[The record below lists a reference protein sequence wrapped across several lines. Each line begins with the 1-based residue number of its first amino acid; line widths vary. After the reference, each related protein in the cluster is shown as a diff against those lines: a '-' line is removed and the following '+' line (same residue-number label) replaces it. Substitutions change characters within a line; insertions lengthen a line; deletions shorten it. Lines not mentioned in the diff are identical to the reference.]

1 MIDIFWKKVCD
12 SKGVTPSWEHKN
24 CKEQI
29 VEIERKISNSEQYI
43 IELEARQ
50 SENANRPNSENFVCL
65 RTKKS
70 IERHESNLE
79 KFQKERSRLVEKLIN
94 MKLDFGKKQ

>member
-12 SKGVTPSWEHKN
+12 SKGITPSWEYKE

-29 VEIERKISNSEQYI
+29 VEIERKISNSEQYVR
-43 IELEARQ
+43 ELEAKER
-50 SENANRPNSENFVCL
+50 ENANRLGSQESVCL

-70 IERHESNLE
+70 IERHQNNLE
-79 KFQKERSRLVEKLIN
+79 KFQKERNILVEKLKN
-94 MKLDFGKKQ
+94 MKLKFGERQ